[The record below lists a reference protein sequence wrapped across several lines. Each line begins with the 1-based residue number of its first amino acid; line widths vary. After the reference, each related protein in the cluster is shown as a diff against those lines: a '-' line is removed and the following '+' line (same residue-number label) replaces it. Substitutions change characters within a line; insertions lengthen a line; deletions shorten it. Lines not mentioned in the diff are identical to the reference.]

1 MTKELDIET
10 YLIISSSGYEIIL
23 FNPINFKSLYEKKF
37 EFEDKVYSVDF
48 NILNTFLEEN
58 IFKIEKLIGR
68 FIKNITL
75 ILESDKILNVNI
87 GITKKNYNES
97 LNAKYFE
104 SMLVEIKDIFKER
117 YQDQN
122 IMHIII
128 DRYLVDGIDYQSFKD
143 ILIGDQVCL
152 EAQLISIPKTLSLEL
167 DNVLKKYHIK
177 IIRTMDKNY
186 IKNFFKD
193 ENKKFS
199 KMAFQIQSGLNP
211 QEVEIVPKNR
221 VKIGFF
227 EKFFQL
233 FS

>member
-10 YLIISSSGYEIIL
+10 YLIISSSGYEINL

-37 EFEDKVYSVDF
+37 EFENKVYSVDF

-75 ILESDKILNVNI
+75 ILESDKILNINI

-143 ILIGDQVCL
+143 ILKGDQVCL
-152 EAQLISIPKTLSLEL
+152 EAQLIAIPNTLSLEL

-177 IIRTMDKNY
+177 IIRIMDKNY

-211 QEVEIVPKNR
+211 HEVKIVPKNR
-221 VKIGFF
+221 AKIGFF

>member
-1 MTKELDIET
+1 MTKEPDIET
-10 YLIISSSGYEIIL
+10 YLIISSSGYEINL
-23 FNPINFKSLYEKKF
+23 FNPINFKILYEKKF
-37 EFEDKVYSVDF
+37 EFENKVHSIDY

-75 ILESDKILNVNI
+75 ILESDRILNVNI
-87 GITKKNYNES
+87 GITKKNYDES
-97 LNAKYFE
+97 FNSKYFE

-128 DRYLVDGIDYQSFKD
+128 DRYLVDGINYQSFKD
-143 ILIGDQVCL
+143 ILKGDQICL
-152 EAQLISIPKTLSLEL
+152 EVKLIAIPNTLSLEL
-167 DNVLKKYHIK
+167 DNVLKKYQIK

-186 IKNFFKD
+186 IENFFKD

-211 QEVEIVPKNR
+211 HEVKIVPKNKA
-221 VKIGFF
+221 KIGFF

>member
-10 YLIISSSGYEIIL
+10 YLIISSSGYEINL

-37 EFEDKVYSVDF
+37 EFENKVYSVDF

-75 ILESDKILNVNI
+75 ILESDKILNVNM
-87 GITKKNYNES
+87 GITKKNYDES
-97 LNAKYFE
+97 FNSKYFE
-104 SMLVEIKDIFKER
+104 SMLIEIKDIFKER

-143 ILIGDQVCL
+143 ILKGDQVCL
-152 EAQLISIPKTLSLEL
+152 EVQLIAIPNTLSLEL
-167 DNVLKKYHIK
+167 ENVLKKYQIK
-177 IIRTMDKNY
+177 ISRIMDKNY

-193 ENKKFS
+193 ENKIFN

-211 QEVEIVPKNR
+211 HEVKIVPKNR
-221 VKIGFF
+221 AKIGFF

>member
-10 YLIISSSGYEIIL
+10 YLIISSSGYEINL

-37 EFEDKVYSVDF
+37 KFENKVYSVDF
-48 NILNTFLEEN
+48 NILNIFLEEN

-87 GITKKNYNES
+87 GISKKNYDES
-97 LNAKYFE
+97 FNSKYFE

-128 DRYLVDGIDYQSFKD
+128 DRYLVDGIDYHSFKD
-143 ILIGDQVCL
+143 ILKGDQVCL
-152 EAQLISIPKTLSLEL
+152 EVQLIAIPNNLSLEL
-167 DNVLKKYHIK
+167 DNVLKKYQIK

-186 IKNFFKD
+186 IKNFFKN
-193 ENKKFS
+193 ENEKFT
-199 KMAFQIQSGLNP
+199 KMAFQIQSGSNP
-211 QEVEIVPKNR
+211 HEVKIVPKNR

>member
-1 MTKELDIET
+1 MKEL
-10 YLIISSSGYEIIL
+10 
-23 FNPINFKSLYEKKF
+23 KF
-37 EFEDKVYSVDF
+37 IHITKCA
-48 NILNTFLEEN
+48 
-58 IFKIEKLIGR
+58 GR
-68 FIKNITL
+68 FIENITL
-75 ILESDKILNVNI
+75 ILESDKIFNVNI
-87 GITKKNYNES
+87 GITKKNYDES
-97 LNAKYFE
+97 FNSKYFE

-143 ILIGDQVCL
+143 ILKGDQVCL
-152 EAQLISIPKTLSLEL
+152 EVQLIAIPNTLSIEL
-167 DNVLKKYHIK
+167 DNALKKYQIK

-193 ENKKFS
+193 ENKKFT

-211 QEVEIVPKNR
+211 NEVKIVPLNR
-221 VKIGFF
+221 AKIGFF

>member
-1 MTKELDIET
+1 
-10 YLIISSSGYEIIL
+10 
-23 FNPINFKSLYEKKF
+23 
-37 EFEDKVYSVDF
+37 
-48 NILNTFLEEN
+48 
-58 IFKIEKLIGR
+58 
-68 FIKNITL
+68 
-75 ILESDKILNVNI
+75 
-87 GITKKNYNES
+87 
-97 LNAKYFE
+97 
-104 SMLVEIKDIFKER
+104 MLVEIKDIFKER

-122 IMHIII
+122 IMHFII

-143 ILIGDQVCL
+143 ILKGDQVCL
-152 EAQLISIPKTLSLEL
+152 EAQLIAIPNTLSLEL

-211 QEVEIVPKNR
+211 HEVKIVPKNR
-221 VKIGFF
+221 AKIGFF

>member
-10 YLIISSSGYEIIL
+10 YLIISSSGYEINL

-37 EFEDKVYSVDF
+37 EFENKVYSVDF

-87 GITKKNYNES
+87 GITKKNYDES
-97 LNAKYFE
+97 LNSKYFE

-122 IMHIII
+122 IMHFII

-143 ILIGDQVCL
+143 ILKGDQVCL
-152 EAQLISIPKTLSLEL
+152 EVKLIAIPNTISLEL
-167 DNVLKKYHIK
+167 DNVLKKYQIK
-177 IIRTMDKNY
+177 IIRTMDRNY

-193 ENKKFS
+193 ENKKFT

-211 QEVEIVPKNR
+211 NEVNIVPKNR
-221 VKIGFF
+221 AKIGFF

-233 FS
+233 FR

>member
-10 YLIISSSGYEIIL
+10 YLIISSSGYEINL

>member
-10 YLIISSSGYEIIL
+10 YLIISSSGYEINL

-37 EFEDKVYSVDF
+37 EFENKVYSVDF

-58 IFKIEKLIGR
+58 IFKIEKLIGK

-87 GITKKNYNES
+87 GITKKNYDEN
-97 LNAKYFE
+97 LNSKYFE

-122 IMHIII
+122 IIHIII

-143 ILIGDQVCL
+143 ILKGDQVCL
-152 EAQLISIPKTLSLEL
+152 EVQLIAIPNTLSIEL
-167 DNVLKKYHIK
+167 DNVLKKYQIK

-193 ENKKFS
+193 EKIKFIN
-199 KMAFQIQSGLNP
+199 MAFQIQSGLNP
-211 QEVEIVPKNR
+211 HEVKIVPKNR